1 MRPEQRVMSENPVT
15 LKAAPRPGRQAEEQA
30 ATGQAEG
37 KGRSGF
43 FGARGRRPGQDRE
56 AEETSGAV
64 RMRWDSAGTVGTGRV
79 SPPPPRRTAEP
90 RQTAPDAEAQIPALD
105 ATCPPSPSVRAPR
118 AGSLNERGPCQTRS
132 CSVWRADWAPGGEM
146 ERAQASSRGPP
157 QPRVAGLILL
167 RLLSAR
173 GAHAAS
179 DFR

>member
-1 MRPEQRVMSENPVT
+1 MRPEQRGMSENPVT

-56 AEETSGAV
+56 AEEASGAV
-64 RMRWDSAGTVGTGRV
+64 RMRWDSAGAVGTGRV

-90 RQTAPDAEAQIPALD
+90 RPTAPDAAARIPALG

-118 AGSLNERGPCQTRS
+118 AGSLNERGPCRTRS
-132 CSVWRADWAPGGEM
+132 CSVWRADWAPGGEWKGPR
-146 ERAQASSRGPP
+146 RAVEAPTTQGG
-157 QPRVAGLILL
+157 QPHPIVAAFSPWGT
-167 RLLSAR
+167 RR
-173 GAHAAS
+173 Q
-179 DFR
+179 